1 MERAPSLQL
10 DTMDDSYHTGNEC
23 ELIRYCFG
31 TGVLGKHLADAQK
44 LDIKASE
51 HSQKMIHPTLTR

>member
-31 TGVLGKHLADAQK
+31 TGVLAKHLADEQK
-44 LDIKASE
+44 LDLKASE
-51 HSQKMIHPTLTR
+51 HSRKMIHLTPIR